1 MPSATSQL
9 TAVDRAIALLP
20 RVPLAELPT
29 PLTRLGRLSRQFGC
43 RLYCK
48 RDDLTGFAFGGNK
61 TRKLE
66 FLLANAR
73 QANVD
78 TLVAVGG
85 IQSNFCRVAAA
96 AAARTGLDCFLV
108 LGGTRPRTP
117 SGNVVLDQIL
127 GAHINY
133 CESDEWEDWEAAA
146 DQLTARLRRRGHNV
160 FSMPIGGS
168 TPIGAIG
175 YAVAMAEILRDSKRL
190 GIAIDHIIHASSS
203 GGTQAGLL
211 VGKALTGWPGQI
223 HGISVAGRKVDLA
236 NKVFRIASGAAQLVG
251 AKVSPHDVD
260 VDDGFV
266 GAGYGRPTEAGLVA
280 IETFARQEG
289 MFLDRVYTG
298 KAGAALLAYLDAEHF
313 GPDEVVLFL
322 HTGGAVELFAQYPH
336 ARAGRERS
344 TRGTVTED

>member
-1 MPSATSQL
+1 MPHATSPL
-9 TAVDRAIALLP
+9 TVVDRAVALLP
-20 RVPLAELPT
+20 RVALAELPT
-29 PLTRLGRLSRQFGC
+29 PLTRLARLSRQFGR

-61 TRKLE
+61 ARKLE

-85 IQSNFCRVAAA
+85 VQSNFCRLAAA

-127 GAHINY
+127 GARINY
-133 CESDEWEDWEAAA
+133 CESDSWEDWEQAAE
-146 DQLTARLRRRGHNV
+146 QLTARLRRRGHNV

-175 YAVAMAEILRDSKRL
+175 YAVALAEILRDARRL
-190 GIAIDHIIHASSS
+190 GINIDHIIHATSS

-223 HGISVAGRKVDLA
+223 HGICVAGRKVDLA
-236 NKVFRIASGAAQLVG
+236 NKVFRIANSAAQLVG

-260 VDDGFV
+260 IDDAFL

-289 MFLDRVYTG
+289 LFLDRVYTG
-298 KAGAALLAYLDAEHF
+298 KAGAALLSYLDAERF
-313 GPDEVVLFL
+313 AANEVVLFL
-322 HTGGAVELFAQYPH
+322 HTGGAVELFAQYP
-336 ARAGRERS
+336 RAGRERS
-344 TRGTVTED
+344 ASRLTVTRE